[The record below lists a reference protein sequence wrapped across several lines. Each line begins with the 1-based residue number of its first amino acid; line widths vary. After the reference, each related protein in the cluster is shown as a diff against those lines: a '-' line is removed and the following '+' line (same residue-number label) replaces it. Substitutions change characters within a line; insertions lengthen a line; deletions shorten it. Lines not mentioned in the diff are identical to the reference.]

1 MASGDEVKD
10 LVEGVEGMMMIA
22 KSPAYELIAIF
33 QGFGMSGARSWSG
46 NGALSGR
53 EYLFP

>member
-33 QGFGMSGARSWSG
+33 QGFGMSGARSGSG